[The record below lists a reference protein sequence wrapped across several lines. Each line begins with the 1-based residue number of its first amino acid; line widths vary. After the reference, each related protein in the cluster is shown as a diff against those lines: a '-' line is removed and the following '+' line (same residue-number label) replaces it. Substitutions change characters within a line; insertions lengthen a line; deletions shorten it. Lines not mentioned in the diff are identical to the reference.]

1 MTISVSESVQIL
13 SIKHKHSLYILC
25 LIYIQ
30 SNDICVFIFMH
41 WQALDIQTSKT
52 TVQIDITSLNQF
64 NAAGISYHLQAFVNC
79 LDNSPVYLFQCYV
92 FGACSV
98 WNNEIV
104 LHSCVPRELISD
116 FSFIATAATMGN
128 FSNLHKSKMAAE

>member
-13 SIKHKHSLYILC
+13 SIKHRHSLYIIC
-25 LIYIQ
+25 RICRY
-30 SNDICVFIFMH
+30 NNICVFIFIH

-52 TVQIDITSLNQF
+52 TVQIDITFLNQF
-64 NAAGISYHLQAFVNC
+64 NAAGISCHLQAFVNC

-92 FGACSV
+92 FGACNV

-104 LHSCVPRELISD
+104 LHICVPLELISD
-116 FSFIATAATMGN
+116 FSFIATAATLGY
-128 FSNLHKSKMAAE
+128 FSNLHKSKMDAE